1 MKTQS
6 EIIPKEFMMTF
17 ENWVTMIVFAD
28 EPAKWKLETLKKG
41 ILERR
46 GIKNE
51 NTRTS

>member
-1 MKTQS
+1 M
-6 EIIPKEFMMTF
+6 IPKEFRMTF

-46 GIKNE
+46 GIKGDKDGTNE
-51 NTRTS
+51 